1 MKAAYKLLASAFL
14 ISAISSCQIE
24 EISSDQ
30 VSDNIF
36 TFYANSAENQTRTIR
51 QDDGAVWWDTDE
63 NIKVFC
69 NGIAGKFTSEN
80 SEPSETATFTGGFAS
95 KITKDDI
102 SIHGI
107 MALYPY
113 QEDATCDGESITFTV
128 PDIQVAAKG
137 TFSKGQ
143 FPCIARSHDT
153 SLSFYNV
160 CSGIK
165 FSVTNDDIRSVTF
178 KANGGEHIAGLVE
191 VDFLYDDMPTGH
203 IQEGQSEITVYAP
216 DNGYFEPGVFYYII
230 MLPPLPPTEILWD
243 GFTVTYNKDNISDS
257 ITINEK
263 VQLPR
268 SKFGIIEGKDEGLL
282 FVDYEQPI
290 EFADPVMKE
299 QCVAAFDIN
308 GDGELSYAEAR
319 AVTDLSKMVLTN
331 KTFKSFDEFQYFTS
345 VKRIPSYYFEYS
357 NIKSIILP
365 PSVTQ
370 INYRVFADCSN
381 LTSIYIP
388 DSVTTIDM
396 YAFYNCSSLTRIDIP
411 HSVTSIGDFAFSG
424 CSSLASIV
432 LPDGVTS
439 IGQYAFSDCSSLASI
454 ILPDGVTSIGQY
466 AFSDC
471 SSLAS
476 IVLPDG
482 VASIGQYAFS
492 DCSSLASIILPDG
505 VTSIGWGAFS
515 GCSSLASI
523 ILPDGVTSIGKKAF
537 SDCSSLTSIILPDGV
552 TSIGDYAFSDCSSLT
567 SVILPDGVTS
577 IGESAF
583 SGCSSLTSII
593 IPEGVT
599 SIGKYAFSGCSS
611 LTSIILPDGVTSIG
625 QSAFSDCSSLTSII
639 IPDGVTS
646 IGKSAFYDCSSLTSI
661 VLPDGV
667 TSIGQSAFSDCSS
680 LTSIIIP
687 DGVTAIGGA
696 AFCDCSSLANVYLK
710 PLECPVLSGSYTNI
724 TFYNN
729 SKDRKIYVPAESLEA
744 YKAAEGWSTYADAI
758 VGYDYEND
766 KVVE

>member
-1 MKAAYKLLASAFL
+1 MKTSYKLLASAFL

-30 VSDNIF
+30 VSDNTF

-165 FSVTNDDIRSVTF
+165 FSVTNGDIRSVTF

-191 VDFLYDDMPTGH
+191 VDFLYDDMPTPH

-299 QCVAAFDIN
+299 QCVTAFDTN

-388 DSVTTIDM
+388 DSVTTI
-396 YAFYNCSSLTRIDIP
+396 
-411 HSVTSIGDFAFSG
+411 
-424 CSSLASIV
+424 
-432 LPDGVTS
+432 
-439 IGQYAFSDCSSLASI
+439 
-454 ILPDGVTSIGQY
+454 
-466 AFSDC
+466 
-471 SSLAS
+471 
-476 IVLPDG
+476 
-482 VASIGQYAFS
+482 
-492 DCSSLASIILPDG
+492 
-505 VTSIGWGAFS
+505 
-515 GCSSLASI
+515 
-523 ILPDGVTSIGKKAF
+523 
-537 SDCSSLTSIILPDGV
+537 
-552 TSIGDYAFSDCSSLT
+552 
-567 SVILPDGVTS
+567 
-577 IGESAF
+577 
-583 SGCSSLTSII
+583 
-593 IPEGVT
+593 
-599 SIGKYAFSGCSS
+599 
-611 LTSIILPDGVTSIG
+611 
-625 QSAFSDCSSLTSII
+625 
-639 IPDGVTS
+639 
-646 IGKSAFYDCSSLTSI
+646 
-661 VLPDGV
+661 
-667 TSIGQSAFSDCSS
+667 
-680 LTSIIIP
+680 
-687 DGVTAIGGA
+687 
-696 AFCDCSSLANVYLK
+696 
-710 PLECPVLSGSYTNI
+710 
-724 TFYNN
+724 
-729 SKDRKIYVPAESLEA
+729 
-744 YKAAEGWSTYADAI
+744 
-758 VGYDYEND
+758 
-766 KVVE
+766 

>member
-1 MKAAYKLLASAFL
+1 MKTSYKLLASAFL

-30 VSDNIF
+30 VSDNTF

-165 FSVTNDDIRSVTF
+165 FSVTNGDIRSVTF

-191 VDFLYDDMPTGH
+191 VDFLYDDMPTPH

-299 QCVAAFDIN
+299 QCVTAFDTN

-411 HSVTSIGDFAFSG
+411 HSVTSIGDSAFQG
-424 CSSLASIV
+424 CSSLTHIDI
-432 LPDGVTS
+432 PRGVTR
-439 IGQYAFSDCSSLASI
+439 IG
-454 ILPDGVTSIGQY
+454 IGT
-466 AFSDC
+466 F
-471 SSLAS
+471 
-476 IVLPDG
+476 
-482 VASIGQYAFS
+482 
-492 DCSSLASIILPDG
+492 
-505 VTSIGWGAFS
+505 W
-515 GCSSLASI
+515 GCSSLTNI
-523 ILPDGVTSIGKKAF
+523 DIPDSVTKIEMCAF
-537 SDCSSLTSIILPDGV
+537 YQCSSLTFIDVPDGV
-552 TSIGDYAFSDCSSLT
+552 TSIGDSAFYECSSLT
-567 SVILPDGVTS
+567 SIIIPDGVTS
-577 IGESAF
+577 IGEGAF
-583 SGCSSLTSII
+583 SDCSSLTSII

-599 SIGKYAFSGCSS
+599 SIGDSAFESCSS
-611 LTSIILPDGVTSIG
+611 L
-625 QSAFSDCSSLTSII
+625 A
-639 IPDGVTS
+639 
-646 IGKSAFYDCSSLTSI
+646 SI
-661 VLPDGV
+661 VLPS
-667 TSIGQSAFSDCSS
+667 SIATIGREAFYRCSGLS
-680 LTSIIIP
+680 RVFVKSSIPPI
-687 DGVTAIGGA
+687 
-696 AFCDCSSLANVYLK
+696 L
-710 PLECPVLSGSYTNI
+710 LESWRGYDVFDRNAEG
-724 TFYNN
+724 
-729 SKDRKIYVPAESLEA
+729 RKIYVPSESLEA
-744 YKAAEGWSTYADAI
+744 YKVADGWLTYADAI

>member
-1 MKAAYKLLASAFL
+1 MKTSYKLLASAFL

-30 VSDNIF
+30 VSDNTF

-113 QEDATCDGESITFTV
+113 QEDATCDGESIIFTV
-128 PDIQVAAKG
+128 PDIQVATKG

-165 FSVTNDDIRSVTF
+165 FSVTNGDIRSVTF

-191 VDFLYDDMPTGH
+191 VDFFYDDMPTPH

-299 QCVAAFDIN
+299 QCVTAFDTN

-345 VKRIPSYYFEYS
+345 VKRIPSAYFEYS

-365 PSVTQ
+365 PNVTEL
-370 INYRVFADCSN
+370 NYRVFAHCSN

-388 DSVTTIDM
+388 DSVT
-396 YAFYNCSSLTRIDIP
+396 
-411 HSVTSIGDFAFSG
+411 SV
-424 CSSLASIV
+424 
-432 LPDGVTS
+432 
-439 IGQYAFSDCSSLASI
+439 GQYAFY
-454 ILPDGVTSIGQY
+454 G
-466 AFSDC
+466 
-471 SSLAS
+471 
-476 IVLPDG
+476 
-482 VASIGQYAFS
+482 
-492 DCSSLASIILPDG
+492 
-505 VTSIGWGAFS
+505 
-515 GCSSLASI
+515 
-523 ILPDGVTSIGKKAF
+523 
-537 SDCSSLTSIILPDGV
+537 CSSLTSIILPEGV
-552 TSIGDYAFSDCSSLT
+552 TSIGIYAFYGCSSLT
-567 SVILPDGVTS
+567 SIILPEGVTS
-577 IGESAF
+577 IGGYAF

-599 SIGKYAFSGCSS
+599 SIGDSAFSDCSS
-611 LTSIILPDGVTSIG
+611 LTSIILPEGVTSIGDYAFYGCSSLTSIIIPEGVTSIG
-625 QSAFSDCSSLTSII
+625 QYAFRSCSSLTSIILPEGVTSIGDSAFSRCSSLTSIILPEGVTSIGDSAFSRCSSLTSIILPEGVTSIGDSAFSDCSSLTSIILPEGVTSIGESAFSDCSSLTSII
-639 IPDGVTS
+639 IPEGVTS
-646 IGKSAFYDCSSLTSI
+646 IGGA
-661 VLPDGV
+661 
-667 TSIGQSAFSDCSS
+667 AFSDCSS
-680 LTSIIIP
+680 L
-687 DGVTAIGGA
+687 
-696 AFCDCSSLANVYLK
+696 ANIYLK
-710 PLECPVLSGSYTNI
+710 PLECPVLSGSYATI

-744 YKAAEGWSTYADAI
+744 YKTAEGWSKYADAI

>member
-1 MKAAYKLLASAFL
+1 MKTSYKLLASAFL

-30 VSDNIF
+30 VSDNTF

-165 FSVTNDDIRSVTF
+165 FSVTNGDIRSVTF

-191 VDFLYDDMPTGH
+191 VDFLYDDMPTPH

-299 QCVAAFDIN
+299 QCVTAFDTN

-345 VKRIPSYYFEYS
+345 VKRIPSDYFEYS

-411 HSVTSIGDFAFSG
+411 HSVTSIGDSAFQG
-424 CSSLASIV
+424 CSSLTHIDI
-432 LPDGVTS
+432 PRGVTR
-439 IGQYAFSDCSSLASI
+439 IG
-454 ILPDGVTSIGQY
+454 IGT
-466 AFSDC
+466 F
-471 SSLAS
+471 
-476 IVLPDG
+476 
-482 VASIGQYAFS
+482 
-492 DCSSLASIILPDG
+492 
-505 VTSIGWGAFS
+505 W
-515 GCSSLASI
+515 GCSSLTNI
-523 ILPDGVTSIGKKAF
+523 DIPDSVTKIEMCAF
-537 SDCSSLTSIILPDGV
+537 YQCSSLTFIDVPDGV
-552 TSIGDYAFSDCSSLT
+552 TSIGD
-567 SVILPDGVTS
+567 
-577 IGESAF
+577 SAF
-583 SGCSSLTSII
+583 Y
-593 IPEGVT
+593 E
-599 SIGKYAFSGCSS
+599 
-611 LTSIILPDGVTSIG
+611 
-625 QSAFSDCSSLTSII
+625 CSSLTSII

-646 IGKSAFYDCSSLTSI
+646 IGE
-661 VLPDGV
+661 G
-667 TSIGQSAFSDCSS
+667 AFSDFQ
-680 LTSIIIP
+680 
-687 DGVTAIGGA
+687 V
-696 AFCDCSSLANVYLK
+696 
-710 PLECPVLSGSYTNI
+710 
-724 TFYNN
+724 
-729 SKDRKIYVPAESLEA
+729 
-744 YKAAEGWSTYADAI
+744 
-758 VGYDYEND
+758 
-766 KVVE
+766 

>member
-1 MKAAYKLLASAFL
+1 MKTSYKLLASAFL

-30 VSDNIF
+30 VSDNTF

-165 FSVTNDDIRSVTF
+165 FSVTNGDIRSVTF

-191 VDFLYDDMPTGH
+191 VDFLYDDMPTPH

-299 QCVAAFDIN
+299 QCVTAFDTN

-411 HSVTSIGDFAFSG
+411 HSVTSIGDSAFQG
-424 CSSLASIV
+424 CSSLTHIDI
-432 LPDGVTS
+432 PRGVTR
-439 IGQYAFSDCSSLASI
+439 IG
-454 ILPDGVTSIGQY
+454 IGT
-466 AFSDC
+466 F
-471 SSLAS
+471 
-476 IVLPDG
+476 
-482 VASIGQYAFS
+482 
-492 DCSSLASIILPDG
+492 
-505 VTSIGWGAFS
+505 W
-515 GCSSLASI
+515 GCSSLTNI
-523 ILPDGVTSIGKKAF
+523 DIPDSVTKIEMCAF
-537 SDCSSLTSIILPDGV
+537 YQCSSLTFIDVPDGV
-552 TSIGDYAFSDCSSLT
+552 TSIGDSAFYECSSLT
-567 SVILPDGVTS
+567 SIIIPDGVTS
-577 IGESAF
+577 IGEGTF
-583 SGCSSLTSII
+583 SDCSSLTSII

-599 SIGKYAFSGCSS
+599 SIGDSAFESCSS
-611 LTSIILPDGVTSIG
+611 L
-625 QSAFSDCSSLTSII
+625 A
-639 IPDGVTS
+639 
-646 IGKSAFYDCSSLTSI
+646 SI
-661 VLPDGV
+661 VLPS
-667 TSIGQSAFSDCSS
+667 SIATIGREAFYRCSGLS
-680 LTSIIIP
+680 RVFVKSSIPPI
-687 DGVTAIGGA
+687 
-696 AFCDCSSLANVYLK
+696 L
-710 PLECPVLSGSYTNI
+710 LESWRGYDVFDRNAEG
-724 TFYNN
+724 
-729 SKDRKIYVPAESLEA
+729 RKIYVPSESLEA
-744 YKAAEGWSTYADAI
+744 YKVADGWLTYADAI

>member
-1 MKAAYKLLASAFL
+1 MKTSYKLLASAFL

-30 VSDNIF
+30 VSDNTF

-165 FSVTNDDIRSVTF
+165 FSVTNGDIRSVTF

-191 VDFLYDDMPTGH
+191 VDFLYDDMPTPH

-299 QCVAAFDIN
+299 QCVTAFDTN

-345 VKRIPSYYFEYS
+345 VKRIPSDYFEYS

-411 HSVTSIGDFAFSG
+411 HSVTSIGDSAFQG
-424 CSSLASIV
+424 CSSLTHIDI
-432 LPDGVTS
+432 PRGVTR
-439 IGQYAFSDCSSLASI
+439 IG
-454 ILPDGVTSIGQY
+454 IGT
-466 AFSDC
+466 F
-471 SSLAS
+471 
-476 IVLPDG
+476 
-482 VASIGQYAFS
+482 
-492 DCSSLASIILPDG
+492 
-505 VTSIGWGAFS
+505 W
-515 GCSSLASI
+515 GCSSLTNI
-523 ILPDGVTSIGKKAF
+523 DIPDSVTKIEMCAF
-537 SDCSSLTSIILPDGV
+537 YQCSSLTFIDVPDGV
-552 TSIGDYAFSDCSSLT
+552 TSIGDSAFYECSSLT
-567 SVILPDGVTS
+567 SIIIPDGVTS
-577 IGESAF
+577 IGEGTF
-583 SGCSSLTSII
+583 SDCSSLTSII

-599 SIGKYAFSGCSS
+599 SIGDSAFESCSS
-611 LTSIILPDGVTSIG
+611 L
-625 QSAFSDCSSLTSII
+625 A
-639 IPDGVTS
+639 
-646 IGKSAFYDCSSLTSI
+646 SI
-661 VLPDGV
+661 VLPS
-667 TSIGQSAFSDCSS
+667 SIATIGREAFYRCSGLS
-680 LTSIIIP
+680 RVFVKSSIPPI
-687 DGVTAIGGA
+687 
-696 AFCDCSSLANVYLK
+696 L
-710 PLECPVLSGSYTNI
+710 LESWRGYDVFDRNAEG
-724 TFYNN
+724 
-729 SKDRKIYVPAESLEA
+729 RKIYVPSESLEA
-744 YKAAEGWSTYADAI
+744 YKVADGWLTYADAI